1 MLYSIIVQ
9 AGQRNKTADTIS
21 ENRNLFSGAKGSMK
35 PIKKRFRP
43 QSKPFLHIGSGGR
56 IRTTDLRVMSPT
68 SYQTAPPR
76 IKMFFRSEIN
86 SHFYW
91 ISQGLS
97 LIAA

>member
-1 MLYSIIVQ
+1 MLYSTIVQ
-9 AGQRNKTADTIS
+9 AGQRNKTANTIS
-21 ENRNLFSGAKGSMK
+21 ENRNLFSAAKGSMK
-35 PIKKRFRP
+35 PTKKGLDR
-43 QSKPFLHIGSGGR
+43 SLNLFLHIGSGGR

-76 IKMFFRSEIN
+76 IKMFVRVEIN
-86 SHFYW
+86 SHFCL